1 MSIIKEINRK
11 KAEARKENDGRMQLC
26 WLCRKAIATPGCHC
40 SWSNDLIPVPGWTAT
55 ESEANGYTNYHI
67 TRCPEFM
74 PDEIVFAHAIDTIQS
89 NDHKMVLF
97 RFMSAV
103 RQHYGIIDDETAR
116 FVLNECAVR
125 EDELTKAGYNV
136 ERGLTVE
143 PHAGGCAPEHRSI
156 ESERTKKCCGTCR
169 YYQRRDAV
177 TGYGYACVRTGIDWK
192 RYGDF
197 CPYWFHR
204 RPKDRKRAHHS
215 YMDPNASLKGGCKMR
230 DCIYSGTLS
239 GAELDTASRSTLYC
253 KYSQIEGHCRTVN
266 GEHKIE
272 NGRCDLY
279 QRDHEKRKRF
289 MAKKKKREM
298 TRIKM
303 AVEKKQEERNEST
316 F

>member
-1 MSIIKEINRK
+1 MSIIKEINRR
-11 KAEARKENDGRMQLC
+11 KAEARKEFDGRMQLC

-40 SWSNDLIPVPGWTAT
+40 SWSKDLIPVPGWTAT
-55 ESEANGYTNYHI
+55 ESEAKGYTNYYI

-74 PDEIVFAHAIDTIQS
+74 PDEIVFAHAIDTVRS

-143 PHAGGCAPEHRSI
+143 PHAGGGGPEPIRRNETS
-156 ESERTKKCCGTCR
+156 KMCCGTCR
-169 YYQRRDAV
+169 YYQRQDAV
-177 TGYGYACVRTGIDWK
+177 TGHGYACVRTGIDWK

-197 CPYWFHR
+197 CPHWFHK
-204 RPKDRKRAHHS
+204 RPKDRERVHHS
-215 YMDPNASLKGGCKMR
+215 YMDPNASLKCGCKMR
-230 DCIYSGTLS
+230 DCIYSGALS

-253 KYSQIEGHCRTVN
+253 KYSQIEGHCRTVD
-266 GEHKIE
+266 GEHYIE

-289 MAKKKKREM
+289 MAKKKKKEM

-303 AVEKKQEERNEST
+303 AVEKTGGTE
-316 F
+316 